1 MSEQIITIDLISS
14 IFARRFKK
22 DEMIH
27 GDAYTKVKQLIHQ
40 QLEAIKQDNLSS
52 DKRTPR
58 YHNAISV
65 FGARGTGKTSF
76 LYSVLE
82 SLKEPEYSH
91 VEVLG
96 FLDPTLIEEKEHI
109 FLLVVSLINDKVND
123 VLKKAECDLN
133 TQAYID
139 RRCWNEQLKKLAA
152 GLPTLEKI
160 GEDHRTANWHN
171 HDFIMERGL
180 NDVLAAF
187 KLEDN
192 FHALVNEALRI
203 LNKKAFVLALDDIDV
218 DMRKG
223 ADVLEMIRKYLTTP
237 RIITILSGNYKLYSM
252 NVRRIQWRQLK
263 DNRNFEK
270 DKDFTQMVNEL
281 EGHYLMKVLNP
292 ENRIRLY
299 SLLES
304 QIYYSRIF
312 QLAEFD
318 ETKNIRLE
326 DAYYKVLSRWGIC
339 GNAQLNLFRDYLMS
353 LSVRSQI
360 HFLLKNETDQSS
372 NIESVEAFV
381 ARLYASKV
389 NVDLAVSQTK
399 MLNIII
405 QQYLQRFEF
414 APENYLLTPNTDND
428 DMNACF
434 TAFTILFAK
443 QVQKNPFLLLDY
455 AVRIGFTRNLLL
467 RLNQA
472 ETELFYKHVGLNQSM
487 SLRNCVGLSIAYVYG
502 SDVSSY
508 SISLRGL
515 AAKSKK
521 GETDKEG
528 RIDYELSKEGVCTAA
543 KVIGY
548 LPVFLIAKN
557 NDTRVLSSSYSLLAL
572 LADLLGQCDTVE
584 SITEKLLITA
594 QLRIYPALTK
604 SGSGQSEV
612 IEEANLDATSLD
624 NLIGDTNQDASL
636 SVLSEDI
643 WKWKNNFP
651 KLERSIP
658 PYLIGKIMT
667 RLASAIQQI
676 NQPSMGEYMH
686 RCVIALLNACLIEE
700 TLEYYQKEERQEG
713 VEKMILNNVVTNDRI
728 FHANL
733 NFINRNNATIFIPI
747 TKWLMSCPLLEAY
760 IRWDNTMKSHFY
772 PESQGFDFLGQK
784 DRFSRNV
791 YEILCEVKK
800 DNWVDPNKQTFSWSK
815 NSVKRMI
822 DILKEHELYEDG
834 IENSN
839 PEDLRYKIND
849 SKIFAKPV
857 SLYQMKRFI
866 DNLKSYLNN

>member
-1 MSEQIITIDLISS
+1 MSKQFVTIDLKKSV
-14 IFARRFKK
+14 FARKFKLE
-22 DEMIH
+22 EMIH
-27 GDAYTKVKQLIHQ
+27 GDEFERVMSLIRQ
-40 QLEAIKQDNLSS
+40 QLDAIEQNSSSS
-52 DKRTPR
+52 DNHTPR

-76 LYSVLE
+76 LYSLLAELE
-82 SLKEPEYSH
+82 KPEFKS
-91 VEVLG
+91 VEILG

-109 FLLVVSLINDKVND
+109 FLLVVSLINDKVRE

-133 TQAYID
+133 TQAYSD
-139 RRCWNEQLKKLAA
+139 RRCWEKRLKELAA

-218 DMRKG
+218 NMRKG

-237 RIITILSGNYKLYSM
+237 KIITILSGNYKLYSM

-263 DNRNFEK
+263 DNKNFER

-304 QIYYSRIF
+304 YIYYSRIF
-312 QLAEFD
+312 QLKKFKGE
-318 ETKNIRLE
+318 ENVRLE
-326 DAYYKVLSRWGIC
+326 NAYYNVLSKWGIC
-339 GNAQLNLFRDYLMS
+339 GNAQFALFRDYLMS
-353 LSVRSQI
+353 LSIRSQI
-360 HFLLKNETDQSS
+360 HFLLKNETNQSS
-372 NIESVEAFV
+372 TIESIEAFV
-381 ARLYASKV
+381 SRLYASKV

-405 QQYLQRFEF
+405 QQYLQRYEF
-414 APENYLLTPNTDND
+414 APENYLLIPNTDDD

-443 QVQKNPFLLLDY
+443 QVPKNPFLLLDY

-467 RLNQA
+467 RLNQV

-487 SLRNCVGLSIAYVYG
+487 SLRNCVGLSLAYVYG

-521 GETDKEG
+521 GEEDKEG
-528 RIDYELSKEGVCTAA
+528 RIDFELSKEDVCAAA

-557 NDTRVLSSSYSLLAL
+557 NDTRVLSSFYSLLAL
-572 LADLLGQCDTVE
+572 LADLLGQYDTVGA
-584 SITEKLLITA
+584 ITEKLLMTA

-612 IEEANLDATSLD
+612 VEEANVDATSLD
-624 NLIGDTNQDASL
+624 NLVGDTNKDTSL
-636 SVLSEDI
+636 STLSEDI
-643 WKWKNNFP
+643 WKWKNDFP

-658 PYLIGKIMT
+658 PYLMGKIMT
-667 RLASAIQQI
+667 RLASAIRQI

-713 VEKMILNNVVTNDRI
+713 VEKLILNNVVTDDKI
-728 FHANL
+728 FYANL
-733 NFINRNNATIFIPI
+733 NFIKRNKANTFIPI
-747 TKWLMSCPLLEAY
+747 TKWLMRCPLIKAY
-760 IRWDNTMKSHFY
+760 VKLDNNVKSHFY
-772 PESQGFDFLGQK
+772 PDLKGFDLFGQK
-784 DRFSRNV
+784 YSSSRNV
-791 YEILCEVKK
+791 YEILCRVKK
-800 DNWVDPNKQTFSWSK
+800 DNWVDPNKQSFSGSK
-815 NSVKRMI
+815 DSVKHMI
-822 DILKEHELYEDG
+822 EILKENGLFEEG

-839 PEDLRYKIND
+839 PEELRYKINEA
-849 SKIFAKPV
+849 KIFAKPV
-857 SLYQMKRFI
+857 TLYQTKSFI
-866 DNLKSYLNN
+866 KNLKSYLNN